1 MSLHDIPTKVPTH
14 RAAEWPGY
22 GMAGCDE
29 HYVERL
35 CRDVDQRVD
44 RADHRLLLL
53 LKTWFE
59 CRGQFD
65 DQQRDRVRAAILGF
79 RYDVDHPGSDAM
91 CTWTESHQ
99 ISFAVCEYLAGQ
111 EFVDN
116 TFTDE
121 RRRGGELLGHGAT
134 RVVRWLSDRFRYGFS
149 EWLSGDCYAIDVAA
163 LTLLID
169 YARDEKLVIKASM
182 VLDLLLAD
190 LALHRFDG
198 RFVVASAS
206 ASAMVRMHPEHS
218 AAQVIVDA
226 AYGPALPLID
236 TDQLGAIF
244 VCRHRYK
251 VPLALREIAA
261 SDATMR
267 VLTSQ
272 GLDVDEVPEVLAA
285 DPNFPRTSPAALA
298 RFWWAM
304 QAFTNREVVSAT
316 RAVRMSAKQSTNRFL
331 ASMTQLD
338 AVPAS
343 LRSPLLRALRP
354 VTDGMALQR
363 GNVQTFR
370 TPAYL
375 LSSAQS
381 YHPGGFGDQQAL
393 WQACLPGGIAVFGN
407 HPAFRTVGDGV
418 PGGASNGRASD
429 GWAGGGWVG
438 NGVNPDIAQRDN
450 LLLVQYDLSGRR
462 GHLEGNRNLYTH
474 IHFPFVD
481 FDVTRVGPTWVA
493 GSRDGSYVGIV
504 ATSTLDLASEFEVVQ
519 RGVHT
524 GYAVVLG
531 DEREFRSIGAF
542 VDQLKQHRVALT
554 GDRLSLRPPYGK
566 AQLTWQEGLRVG
578 SRRVPH
584 EYARYKSRQVS
595 AERFPQAIPV
605 RGDEHLLLLDWEA
618 GSREDLPIMG

>member
-116 TFTDE
+116 TFTVE

-169 YARDEKLVIKASM
+169 YARDEKLVIRASM

-198 RFVVASAS
+198 RFVAASAS

-354 VTDGMALQR
+354 VT
-363 GNVQTFR
+363 
-370 TPAYL
+370 
-375 LSSAQS
+375 
-381 YHPGGFGDQQAL
+381 
-393 WQACLPGGIAVFGN
+393 
-407 HPAFRTVGDGV
+407 DGV

>member
-1 MSLHDIPTKVPTH
+1 M
-14 RAAEWPGY
+14 
-22 GMAGCDE
+22 
-29 HYVERL
+29 ERL

-59 CRGQFD
+59 CREQFD
-65 DQQRDRVRAAILGF
+65 DQQRDRVRATILGF
-79 RYDVDHPGSDAM
+79 RYDVDHPGNDVM

-116 TFTDE
+116 TFTDG
-121 RRRGGELLGHGAT
+121 RRRGEELLGHGAT

-149 EWLSGDCYAIDVAA
+149 EWLSGDRYAIDVAA

-169 YARDEKLVIKASM
+169 YARDEKLVIRASM

-190 LALHRFDG
+190 MALHRFDG
-198 RFVVASAS
+198 RFVAASAS
-206 ASAMVRMHPEHS
+206 ASAMVRMHPNHS

-261 SDATMR
+261 SEATMR

-331 ASMTQLD
+331 ASMTQTGRGAGVLALAIAEGPSSGD
-338 AVPAS
+338 RRDGAAARQCADLPHPRLSAEQRPELSPRQLRRPAGTVAGMPS
-343 LRSPLLRALRP
+343 RRHLRVRKPSRLPHRRRRGFRWR
-354 VTDGMALQR
+354 VQR
-363 GNVQTFR
+363 
-370 TPAYL
+370 
-375 LSSAQS
+375 S
-381 YHPGGFGDQQAL
+381 
-393 WQACLPGGIAVFGN
+393 
-407 HPAFRTVGDGV
+407 
-418 PGGASNGRASD
+418 GAS
-429 GWAGGGWVG
+429 W
-438 NGVNPDIAQRDN
+438 
-450 LLLVQYDLSGRR
+450 LGRR
-462 GHLEGNRNLYTH
+462 RMGG
-474 IHFPFVD
+474 
-481 FDVTRVGPTWVA
+481 
-493 GSRDGSYVGIV
+493 
-504 ATSTLDLASEFEVVQ
+504 Q
-519 RGVHT
+519 R
-524 GYAVVLG
+524 
-531 DEREFRSIGAF
+531 REPR
-542 VDQLKQHRVALT
+542 HRPA
-554 GDRLSLRPPYGK
+554 
-566 AQLTWQEGLRVG
+566 
-578 SRRVPH
+578 
-584 EYARYKSRQVS
+584 
-595 AERFPQAIPV
+595 
-605 RGDEHLLLLDWEA
+605 
-618 GSREDLPIMG
+618 